1 MRVRFS
7 LGGAVLLLAL
17 SLQLRG
23 ADPVWIQVSSRNFV
37 LYTDTTEIKGKRLLE
52 DFEGRL
58 AALGTALGGIPDRQF
73 PVEVFLFSKK
83 EDFLEAA
90 PESGGPR
97 GGGSEFPKAA
107 YLWRGPDRVF
117 VGARDRSPSEI
128 SGDIGHALGHVFF
141 ERTVIWRPFWLAE
154 GAAEYFRKVGRS
166 PENKRVSEKD
176 SYPVEDLVEIV
187 QPPKYDGEVPTPVTE
202 PTSTIAPFRIQAH
215 RFFRL
220 MLAQS
225 HASELRA
232 YLKELGNLEGESA
245 KLLLDVK
252 ALQSEFNGFTE
263 TLVSPGTGDFD
274 IKTVS
279 MTTSAMSI
287 HRGDLLLAAMKT
299 SDAAS
304 WYQADNAPSR
314 AARAILA
321 RYSRSGGE
329 PIRLLARAAMESPD
343 AGLVQFHAGSVETKN
358 AQDLQLQ
365 VAALDRAITL
375 LPKLGRAHAQ
385 LARVSTLTGKGEA
398 ALPEIDKALAL
409 EPEYADQFLMI
420 RSEALLSLNR
430 FGESRIAAEIAANL
444 PHLDPTIDYDRK
456 SAEMRR
462 RAEEAR
468 QELDGRQL
476 QRIREEVQAI
486 VTQREPPVPPPPPVT
501 RPPELFGKIEYS
513 VQSARQ
519 LSIVDAPL
527 PIYANALIQKSA
539 TGKIT
544 VRVTIGADGK
554 VTQASIAD
562 SQLPEMNTSTL
573 DAAKRW
579 TFGAAAGRPS
589 FEARIVFTFTVQ

>member
-1 MRVRFS
+1 
-7 LGGAVLLLAL
+7 
-17 SLQLRG
+17 
-23 ADPVWIQVSSRNFV
+23 
-37 LYTDTTEIKGKRLLE
+37 
-52 DFEGRL
+52 
-58 AALGTALGGIPDRQF
+58 
-73 PVEVFLFSKK
+73 
-83 EDFLEAA
+83 
-90 PESGGPR
+90 
-97 GGGSEFPKAA
+97 
-107 YLWRGPDRVF
+107 
-117 VGARDRSPSEI
+117 
-128 SGDIGHALGHVFF
+128 VFF

-166 PENKRVSEKD
+166 PDNKRVSEKD

-187 QPPKYDGEVPTPVTE
+187 PPPKYDGDVPTPVAA
-202 PTSTIAPFRIQAH
+202 PTSTITAFRIQAH
-215 RFFRL
+215 RLFRL
-220 MLAQS
+220 MLVQN
-225 HASELRA
+225 HASDLRA
-232 YLKELGNLEGESA
+232 YLKELGNLEGENA
-245 KLLLDVK
+245 KLMDPK
-252 ALQSEFNGFTE
+252 ALQTEFNGFTE
-263 TLVSPGTGDFD
+263 TLVSPGTGNFD
-274 IKTVS
+274 IKSVS
-279 MTTSAMSI
+279 MTPSAMSI

-299 SDAAS
+299 SDAAA
-304 WYQADNAPSR
+304 WYQGDNAPSR

-329 PIRLLARAAMESPD
+329 PIRLLARAAMEMPD
-343 AGLVQFHAGSVETKN
+343 AGLVQFHTGGIETKN
-358 AQDLQLQ
+358 PQDLQLQ
-365 VAALDRAITL
+365 VAVLDRAINL

-385 LARVSTLTGKGEA
+385 LARVYALTGKGEA
-398 ALPEIDKALAL
+398 ALAEIDKALAL

-420 RSEALLSLNR
+420 RSEALLSLSR

-444 PHLDPTIDYDRK
+444 PHLDPAVDYDRK

-468 QELDGRQL
+468 LELEGRQL
-476 QRIREEVQAI
+476 QRIREEVQNI

-519 LSIVDAPL
+519 ISIVDAPL

-579 TFGAAAGRPS
+579 TFGPAAGRAPVD
-589 FEARIVFTFTVQ
+589 ARIVFTFSVQ